1 MKVDRAQSCRE
12 IADSVDIKKGA
23 STALEEE
30 VQEKEQLKM
39 IRATRDGAALRTPTG
54 QVGAGRLFKSV
65 YLLQNTGS

>member
-1 MKVDRAQSCRE
+1 MRVDRAQSCRE

-39 IRATRDGAALRTPTG
+39 IRATRDGAALRTTANR
-54 QVGAGRLFKSV
+54 AGWGREV
-65 YLLQNTGS
+65 V